1 VEEKTMR
8 VFPKFAAVSG
18 LTALLTVPVLL
29 QARVG
34 DPLSPLQEKVRHAIA
49 MLPYYGVFDDISFRV
64 DDGVVTL
71 MGEVTGPGFLKDEA
85 QNVVKRVEGV
95 TAVRNNIEI
104 LPLSPMDDQIRA
116 QMYHAI
122 FRDPQLGRY
131 SMGARPP
138 LHILVKNG
146 NVTLTGV
153 VMNQMDRNLAYLRAN
168 AVPGVFSVTNDLR
181 VEP

>member
-95 TAVRNNIEI
+95 TAVRNNI
-104 LPLSPMDDQIRA
+104 
-116 QMYHAI
+116 
-122 FRDPQLGRY
+122 
-131 SMGARPP
+131 
-138 LHILVKNG
+138 
-146 NVTLTGV
+146 
-153 VMNQMDRNLAYLRAN
+153 
-168 AVPGVFSVTNDLR
+168 
-181 VEP
+181 